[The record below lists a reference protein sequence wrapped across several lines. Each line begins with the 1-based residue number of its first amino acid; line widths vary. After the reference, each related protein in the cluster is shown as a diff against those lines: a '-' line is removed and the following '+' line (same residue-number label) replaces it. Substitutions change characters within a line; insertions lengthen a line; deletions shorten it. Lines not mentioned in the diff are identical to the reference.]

1 MTTDDTTALIDAAA
15 ETLKLEIRPEWKP
28 NVIVFF
34 EVAKAMASLI
44 EETGAPFRSESA
56 PVFQPREVE

>member
-1 MTTDDTTALIDAAA
+1 MTTESTIAFIDATA

-28 NVIVFF
+28 NVVIFF
-34 EVAKAMASLI
+34 EVARTMAALI

-56 PVFQPREVE
+56 PVFQPRDVE